1 MITIEHYIFI
11 CIDADRLPI

>member
-11 CIDADRLPI
+11 CIDADRPPI